1 MKMTTRSFIG
11 LFSLICFFNALGC
24 DRERSNP
31 VDPQATITSE
41 KPETPQGLRAQP
53 SVNKILLSWQAVRAP
68 DLAGYAVYRARESNG
83 KYLFVSGEGD
93 KTLEIT
99 TGKLSFIDSLQIP
112 GQSFFYRVAAVDTFG
127 LRSESSEFVGATSLK
142 DLVSPGMPSNV
153 SVVADSKV
161 PGRIVIRWRR
171 PTLDETGDKLTG
183 LKGYVIFRSEE
194 GNGFEPI
201 DTLGIES
208 REFADVGLRSLVNYS
223 YRILAFDEYGN
234 ESQFSIALNAQ
245 TIGLSIPNGLKAKS
259 SSDGIEIEWGAV
271 EDPKLFGYVVY
282 RSRRS
287 DTDYVELESV
297 EGSDFTTGQTAYIDS
312 NLQAGDTY
320 FYKVRAIG
328 EGGIFSE
335 LSVFVGATVRLDQV
349 APGPPQNLS
358 AIPSEEFFDRVTL
371 RWNAPVIDSDGKD
384 LSGLEGFVLF
394 RSRGGTSSF
403 VPVDTLDFQE
413 KHYVDEGLES
423 LTTYFYTVSA
433 LDGAGNESARASV
446 VQVLT
451 EGPDQVAPGP
461 PQNLSAIPSEE
472 FFDRVTLRWNAPVID
487 SDGKDLSG
495 LEGFV
500 LFRSRGGTSSFVPVD
515 TLDFQ
520 EKHYVDEGLESLT
533 TYFYTVSALDGA
545 GNESARASVVQVLTE
560 GPDQVA
566 PGPPQNLSAIA
577 DKDDFGQITLTWA
590 GSTQDS
596 DGGQLTGLKGYSVFR
611 SEGSTN
617 SFQRVAEVSLDVRE
631 YVDLELSQLTTYFYT
646 VSALDGAGN
655 ESARASVVQV
665 RTEGPDQVAPGPP
678 QNLSAIADKDDFG
691 QITLTW
697 NLPTENAIGNPLED
711 LASIVVFRSENGS
724 GGFSVVDTLDKD
736 QRHFVDMG
744 LSASTEYHY
753 SLSAVDQSG
762 NESLRVNSVSVVTNG
777 PDVLA
782 PASPSNLFVEVA
794 EQNIGIVTLN
804 WDAPKVDED
813 GSTLKDLQGYFVFR
827 SRGDMSSFKKIAVI
841 GVELVEYEDIEIED
855 FTTYFYQVSAF
866 DSSGNESAMS
876 TAFRIITSG
885 PDRISPA
892 TPENLSVFP
901 SEENYGQI
909 ELSWDRPKFDAEGES
924 LQDLYSYIIFRSTSA
939 NNSMVA
945 IDTVESDVE
954 VYIDTGLVPRRTYF
968 YTITATDGLENES
981 RRATTVSV
989 VAPGKDVVAPSF
1001 PTGLYAEAHAVDNQ
1015 IILTWNAPNVDSD
1028 GGDLSG
1034 LSDYVLLRSVESG
1047 SQFSVIDTIS
1057 SDETRFVDNIGL
1069 LAATEYQYKMQ
1080 ALDIEGNRSLFSG
1093 IVSAITAGIE
1103 MPRGVAAT
1111 AGIGHILL
1119 SWNSSSEETLL
1130 GYNVYRTQRT
1140 DTEFE
1145 RLVGIENTDFST
1157 GKSTFVDSNL
1167 VAGSIY
1173 FYRISVVTT
1182 KGESD
1187 LSAFVS
1193 ATVQLD
1199 NRPPNAPSFLEGEA
1213 VVGDPEKLDLTW
1225 AAPTTDYDG
1234 SSITGVALYNVY
1246 RADVATGPF
1255 EKVAATIVTA
1265 YQDTGLSSVT
1275 TYYYRVTAVDNFGN
1289 SSLNSSSIGVTT
1301 SGVARPAGVKIS
1313 ASTPS
1318 SLADP
1323 PEVTLSWEKSAGAI
1337 LYYEIERSVIENS
1350 NSDEDYTA
1358 IGDNTL
1364 NTEFVDDTVLRARIY
1379 YYRIRA
1385 RDIDDRVSEWTEIV
1399 SVEVKN

>member
-461 PQNLSAIPSEE
+461 PQNLSAI
-472 FFDRVTLRWNAPVID
+472 
-487 SDGKDLSG
+487 
-495 LEGFV
+495 
-500 LFRSRGGTSSFVPVD
+500 
-515 TLDFQ
+515 
-520 EKHYVDEGLESLT
+520 
-533 TYFYTVSALDGA
+533 
-545 GNESARASVVQVLTE
+545 
-560 GPDQVA
+560 
-566 PGPPQNLSAIA
+566 A

-665 RTEGPDQVAPGPP
+665 RTEGPDQIAPGPP

-855 FTTYFYQVSAF
+855 FTAYFYQVSAF

>member
-142 DLVSPGMPSNV
+142 DLVSPAMPSNV

-171 PTLDETGDKLTG
+171 PTLDETGDKLSG

-403 VPVDTLDFQE
+403 VL
-413 KHYVDEGLES
+413 
-423 LTTYFYTVSA
+423 
-433 LDGAGNESARASV
+433 
-446 VQVLT
+446 
-451 EGPDQVAPGP
+451 
-461 PQNLSAIPSEE
+461 
-472 FFDRVTLRWNAPVID
+472 
-487 SDGKDLSG
+487 
-495 LEGFV
+495 
-500 LFRSRGGTSSFVPVD
+500 VD

-711 LASIVVFRSENGS
+711 LALIVVFRSENGS

-855 FTTYFYQVSAF
+855 FTAYFYQVSAF
-866 DSSGNESAMS
+866 DSSGNESARS

-1111 AGIGHILL
+1111 AGIGQILL

>member
-142 DLVSPGMPSNV
+142 DLVSPAMPSNV

-171 PTLDETGDKLTG
+171 PTLDETGDKLSG

-461 PQNLSAIPSEE
+461 PQNLSAI
-472 FFDRVTLRWNAPVID
+472 
-487 SDGKDLSG
+487 
-495 LEGFV
+495 
-500 LFRSRGGTSSFVPVD
+500 
-515 TLDFQ
+515 
-520 EKHYVDEGLESLT
+520 
-533 TYFYTVSALDGA
+533 
-545 GNESARASVVQVLTE
+545 
-560 GPDQVA
+560 
-566 PGPPQNLSAIA
+566 A

-711 LASIVVFRSENGS
+711 LALIVVFRSENGS

-855 FTTYFYQVSAF
+855 FTAYFYQVSAF
-866 DSSGNESAMS
+866 DSSGNESARS

-1111 AGIGHILL
+1111 AGIGQILL

-1130 GYNVYRTQRT
+1130 GYNVYRTQRS